1 MPIPAMNRNHRS
13 CSRVCAYAVAIVIT
27 EKNSVDHTI
36 TGRRPILSATM
47 LNTSEPSN
55 TPKLAAANT
64 GPITDRSAPNS
75 ASTAGAT

>member
-1 MPIPAMNRNHRS
+1 MMQPMPMPAMNRNQRS

-27 EKNSVDHTI
+27 EKNTVDHTI

-47 LNTSEPSN
+47 LNTSEPSS

-64 GPITDRSAPNS
+64 GPITDRSAP
-75 ASTAGAT
+75 TFG